1 MSTSIAKADCGCGGQ
16 GAAAGSCSCGG
27 GGDCGCGG
35 GAVCTDMSFRR
46 PRFFAGQLLTED
58 DLQALTDYVVGK
70 NRLHNRFL
78 FGDGVVCGLT
88 ATCHPC
94 GEGRITVAPGF
105 ALDCCGNDILVPC
118 KEDLDVKALV
128 RDLRKRQ
135 LAGYDC
141 GDPCDQKN
149 PDLQTYGLYIRY
161 AETLEDPV
169 APYASGDPCGQ
180 QACEATRICE
190 GYRFELRCDCA
201 LPVRSDL
208 FRRVAACIG
217 DLRQATA
224 AVSKA
229 QAAEA
234 QMHRVDQAVSAIRA
248 DAPVP
253 FDESG
258 ITALREETPR
268 LAKLNE
274 ISLEA
279 DLDDDGVPRLRPD
292 ERELR
297 LHVAR
302 MQILTGAITRLRA
315 LPEAE
320 RAAVHKRMPELEKLI
335 AEAEVTLAAAG
346 ERIEVLAPRV
356 LATPTARSEAED
368 SVRLARKYALS
379 DTGTQRFDS
388 TEARLVALNAPL
400 SFRQASRVRTDL
412 GMLKDW
418 LLEKLEDSTS
428 LTRCDLADQ
437 LRRVRIDTA
446 PEPGDDGDIAELA
459 ATGRAVREL
468 VRILLQY
475 LIDCICLALNPPCQP
490 CEDQGVLLA
499 CLKVRDCEVVDI
511 CNLSRRFVLSPVA
524 LRYWLPPIGAVGD
537 LLQRFCCEFDLG
549 KIGDPRPRPVP
560 VDPQVGVAKLT
571 AVRADDMTIAR
582 SFAPA
587 VPASAIDEDAAL
599 VLREFRIAPQDVEMV
614 TAFSSNLALLS
625 TRSVGIE
632 ASALAGRGTALA
644 EALAGRLALR
654 PAAPA
659 LDEARLRAR
668 VVDAVAAELPAAR
681 KAIERELA
689 ANVGAS
695 VDRTV
700 AELRGELGE
709 RLTKDLTGTLGK
721 KVAEDVKSAVAR
733 ELTEAK
739 LRRAVQGTD
748 TVKALRE
755 ENRQMARELKRLGDA
770 LEALRKGGQA

>member
-1 MSTSIAKADCGCGGQ
+1 MSTSIAKADCGCGGH
-16 GAAAGSCSCGG
+16 GTAAGGCGCGG
-27 GGDCGCGG
+27 NCGG
-35 GAVCTDMSFRR
+35 GAVCTDASFRR

-94 GEGRITVAPGF
+94 GGGQITVSPGF
-105 ALDCCGNDILVPC
+105 ALDCCGNDVLVPC
-118 KEDLDVKALV
+118 KEELDVKALI

-141 GDPCDQKN
+141 GDPCDRKN
-149 PDLQTYGLYIRY
+149 PDLQSYGLYIRY

-169 APYASGDPCGQ
+169 TPYASGDPCGQ
-180 QACEATRICE
+180 QACEATRVCE

-201 LPVRSDL
+201 LPARSDL
-208 FRRVAACIG
+208 FKRVAACIG
-217 DLRQATA
+217 DLRQAAA

-229 QAAEA
+229 QSAEA
-234 QMHRVDQAVSAIRA
+234 QMRRVERAVSAIRA
-248 DAPVP
+248 EAPVP
-253 FDESG
+253 FDEAG
-258 ITALREETPR
+258 VRALREEAPK
-268 LAKLNE
+268 LARLNE

-279 DLDDDGVPRLRPD
+279 DLEEDGVPRLRPD

-297 LHVAR
+297 LQVAR
-302 MQILTGAITRLRA
+302 MQLLTGAITRLRA

-320 RAAVHKRMPELEKLI
+320 RAAAMKATPDLDKLV
-335 AEAEVTLAAAG
+335 AEVEATLAAAG
-346 ERIEVLAPRV
+346 ERIELLAPRV

-379 DTGTQRFDS
+379 DAGTPRFDS

-412 GMLKDW
+412 GMLKEW
-418 LLEKLEDSTS
+418 LLEKLEGSAS

-437 LRRVRIDTA
+437 LRRVRLDTA
-446 PEPGDDGDIAELA
+446 PQPGDDGDTAELA

-511 CNLSRRFVLSPVA
+511 CNMSRRFVLSPVA
-524 LRYWLPPIGAVGD
+524 LRYWLPPIGAVGE
-537 LLQRFCCEFDLG
+537 LFQRFCCEFDLG
-549 KIGDPRPRPVP
+549 KTFDPRPRPVP
-560 VDPQVGVAKLT
+560 VDPRDDVVSLT
-571 AVRADDMTIAR
+571 AVRAEEMTIAK

-587 VPASAIDEDAAL
+587 VSAAAIDEDTAL
-599 VLREFRIAPQDVEMV
+599 VLKEFRIAPQDVETV

-632 ASALAGRGTALA
+632 AAALAGRGTAVA
-644 EALAGRLALR
+644 EALAGRLGLR

-668 VVDAVAAELPAAR
+668 VVDAVAAELPATR

-689 ANVGAS
+689 ANVGADVERS
-695 VDRTV
+695 VT
-700 AELRGELGE
+700 ALRGDLGE

-748 TVKALRE
+748 TVKALRD

-770 LEALRKGGQA
+770 IDALRKGGQA